1 MRAAPGPESIREP
14 EEVLLV
20 DRVQQRDHRPL
31 DDLVLQGSDRER
43 ALLTVRLGD
52 VYAPGR
58 QCPIRSPL
66 DPLMQVRRDCGRG
79 LPRSPATSVRSTPG
93 ARSAFQREE
102 RLPSSST
109 LTWWKSA
116 VNLSFFLSLAA
127 FRMRSSACDTL
138 SRLCV
143 RRVLCWPAFPL
154 VPALRST
161 GSAAGLLRLC
171 SPASSAVGSEEAP
184 NEELASVRRT
194 NRTYSFP
201 VSGFHERAFAICS
214 EGMSETRLTSLNSVR
229 NRLVGYSFHAALR
242 HRLVR
247 CDHSRRIIQPSS

>member
-1 MRAAPGPESIREP
+1 M
-14 EEVLLV
+14 
-20 DRVQQRDHRPL
+20 
-31 DDLVLQGSDRER
+31 
-43 ALLTVRLGD
+43 
-52 VYAPGR
+52 
-58 QCPIRSPL
+58 
-66 DPLMQVRRDCGRG
+66 
-79 LPRSPATSVRSTPG
+79 
-93 ARSAFQREE
+93 
-102 RLPSSST
+102 
-109 LTWWKSA
+109 
-116 VNLSFFLSLAA
+116 
-127 FRMRSSACDTL
+127 
-138 SRLCV
+138 
-143 RRVLCWPAFPL
+143 LCWSTFPL

-161 GSAAGLLRLC
+161 GSAADC
-171 SPASSAVGSEEAP
+171 SVLFAGFIAVGSEEAP

>member
-1 MRAAPGPESIREP
+1 M
-14 EEVLLV
+14 
-20 DRVQQRDHRPL
+20 
-31 DDLVLQGSDRER
+31 
-43 ALLTVRLGD
+43 
-52 VYAPGR
+52 
-58 QCPIRSPL
+58 
-66 DPLMQVRRDCGRG
+66 
-79 LPRSPATSVRSTPG
+79 
-93 ARSAFQREE
+93 
-102 RLPSSST
+102 
-109 LTWWKSA
+109 
-116 VNLSFFLSLAA
+116 LS
-127 FRMRSSACDTL
+127 
-138 SRLCV
+138 
-143 RRVLCWPAFPL
+143 WPAFPS

-161 GSAAGLLRLC
+161 NSAADHSALFVGF
-171 SPASSAVGSEEAP
+171 PAVGSEEAP

>member
-1 MRAAPGPESIREP
+1 M
-14 EEVLLV
+14 
-20 DRVQQRDHRPL
+20 
-31 DDLVLQGSDRER
+31 
-43 ALLTVRLGD
+43 
-52 VYAPGR
+52 
-58 QCPIRSPL
+58 
-66 DPLMQVRRDCGRG
+66 
-79 LPRSPATSVRSTPG
+79 
-93 ARSAFQREE
+93 
-102 RLPSSST
+102 
-109 LTWWKSA
+109 
-116 VNLSFFLSLAA
+116 
-127 FRMRSSACDTL
+127 
-138 SRLCV
+138 
-143 RRVLCWPAFPL
+143 LCWSAFPL

-161 GSAAGLLRLC
+161 GSATDCSVLFAGFI
-171 SPASSAVGSEEAP
+171 AVGSEEAP